1 MTSTRVVDLDYP
13 SIALVAKSLANPAL
27 AQYSVLLGHGGCDRL
42 FGRRAL
48 RAFLAQRF
56 RFGLLSLHELGLAI
70 AAGFGTLILLVGIKR
85 FSVQFQ
91 KRQGASSVRP

>member
-1 MTSTRVVDLDYP
+1 LTLITRQSPWSRNLWQILR
-13 SIALVAKSLANPAL
+13 SRN
-27 AQYSVLLGHGGCDRL
+27 SVLLGHGGCDRL

>member
-1 MTSTRVVDLDYP
+1 M
-13 SIALVAKSLANPAL
+13 
-27 AQYSVLLGHGGCDRL
+27 LGHGGCDRL

-48 RAFLAQRF
+48 RAFSRSAF

-70 AAGFGTLILLVGIKR
+70 AAGFTTLILLAGIKR